1 MQQGSKHLK
10 KKYNFKL
17 SDWKW
22 ILPLHC
28 EACMHVQTLQML
40 FYWPAA
46 FRSISAR
53 SLASSLVLATTCPSP
68 AMSGTAFL
76 RPVRSQLMKSEYD
89 VSTSII
95 CPWPALSLHLPEG
108 RGQSVRQQINHTAD
122 REALGSCVLPHQCNQ
137 HETKVSVFRHWR
149 SNWEWTMQTNWA
161 RGGGHFRNN
170 TPSGAAWQ
178 HWDVW

>member
-1 MQQGSKHLK
+1 M
-10 KKYNFKL
+10 

-22 ILPLHC
+22 ILTLHW
-28 EACMHVQTLQML
+28 EVCMHVQILQML

-122 REALGSCVLPHQCNQ
+122 REALLALVSFHISAINMRPVCRCLDTEEATENEQCRWSGQ
-137 HETKVSVFRHWR
+137 
-149 SNWEWTMQTNWA
+149 
-161 RGGGHFRNN
+161 GGGHLRSN
-170 TPSGAAWQ
+170 TPSRAVWQ
-178 HWDVW
+178 RRDVW